1 LERLVAVD
9 VLRIA
14 DGEFVFRIADPKVGS
29 LQGPVLEIGPS
40 GVLIATRQQFDAS
53 TYETVLD
60 VTIELKGHMSR
71 QFFASVTGNESGG
84 VRLAWLNI
92 DPGQQGRL
100 KVLLD
105 AYKVRQQ
112 KAAAAPADPNAGN
125 KTRRLVKPSS
135 APAPA
140 PAPRSSAPEVLN
152 LFGGDPTP
160 PPSPVVPATPA
171 TADAGGDRVGTRR
184 VLKPGPPAGAV
195 PAKSGAPMSL
205 FGGDAEAAPTTEQAG
220 ETGPSDDSK
229 AHSVVV
235 APTAKFEKLGTQP
248 TSAPKSSAGDTSHHE
263 DEDLAAAADAGKTV
277 VGQDGRMDIG
287 ATLRNKAKTVRAS
300 ELAARHDKVR
310 VLNLA
315 TIRALIMDAVED
327 AASHLSRAL
336 SEGERKRLLEEA
348 EEGFQERMKAFQL
361 EKASADEKSKKL
373 AEQLFT
379 AQKLLEDER
388 KRTISADQFT
398 VSSAG
403 LGELEAG
410 FQKLIDRAQSEGK
423 IDESLEGQLRKLAER
438 VFDEER
444 QRIREKEMSAQN
456 DKIDLL
462 EKKIKRLAGNLE
474 ETEKQRDEAREI
486 AQALEKMGGQG
497 LSMEQIKNKY
507 KIGLSKDDP
516 RREAKMAI
524 MKELLD
530 QNRELRRKLGI
541 ALNEVKPEPAKAEVA
556 AEPVAEAA
564 APASAEAEEPVAEGE
579 ESTADLVNPDDE
591 PWSPDETAGDSA
603 ASDVN
608 PDDMPWEPPAAA
620 AAPADSV
627 DEGGVKILRAY
638 KTFEPPPLIKK

>member
-1 LERLVAVD
+1 MADD

-14 DGEFVFRIADPKVGS
+14 DGEFVFRIADPKIGS
-29 LQGPVLEIGPS
+29 LQGNVLEIGQA
-40 GVLIATRQQFDAS
+40 GVLIATKQQFDAS
-53 TYETVLD
+53 TYEAVLD
-60 VTIELKGHMSR
+60 VTIELKGHMNR
-71 QFFASVTGNESGG
+71 QFFASVTGNEAGG

-105 AYKVRQQ
+105 AYKARLQ
-112 KAAAAPADPNAGN
+112 KAAAPASETSSTAN
-125 KTRRLVKPSS
+125 KTRRLVKPS
-135 APAPA
+135 APPSSS
-140 PAPRSSAPEVLN
+140 PAPRQVSGEILN

-160 PPSPVVPATPA
+160 PPSPVVPPA
-171 TADAGGDRVGTRR
+171 
-184 VLKPGPPAGAV
+184 
-195 PAKSGAPMSL
+195 PAKSEAAPAPAPVPKTSAPMSL
-205 FGGDAEAAPTTEQAG
+205 FGGAAEEPAKPAAP
-220 ETGPSDDSK
+220 SDESK
-229 AHSVVV
+229 AHSIVISS
-235 APTAKFEKLGTQP
+235 TTKFEK
-248 TSAPKSSAGDTSHHE
+248 APERAPEKPAGEPAAKPPERHE
-263 DEDLAAAADAGKTV
+263 DEEIAEAADAGKTV

-327 AASHLSRAL
+327 AANHLSRAL

-373 AEQLFT
+373 AEQLNT

-507 KIGLSKDDP
+507 KIGLAKDDP

-541 ALNEVKPEPAKAEVA
+541 ALNEVKPEPPKAEA
-556 AEPVAEAA
+556 PAEPVAEAA
-564 APASAEAEEPVAEGE
+564 EPVSAEADAPVAEGE
-579 ESTADLVNPDDE
+579 ESGEALVNPDDQ
-591 PWSPDETAGDSA
+591 PWNPDEGTGAAA
-603 ASDVN
+603 ASDIN
-608 PDDMPWEPPAAA
+608 PDDLPWEAP
-620 AAPADSV
+620 AAPAAPAADG
-627 DEGGVKILRAY
+627 DDGGVKILRSY